1 MELIDLRSPNE
12 INAFLERQLH
22 AQFCQSWQWGE
33 LEKEEGAKVWRLG
46 VRDGGHL
53 VAAAQLVNRNLPLGF
68 SYLYAPRGPVFST
81 QLPVEGIKSA
91 LATILGGARLI
102 ATKTSCLELAVRLE
116 PFLAL
121 SFTGQL
127 HSLGLIPTHAIQ
139 PPRTQ
144 IIDLSLDDS
153 QLLAGMHPK
162 TRYNIG
168 LAQRHGIKVWRE
180 GNLVDKWE
188 LFARLLNLTAERH
201 QFKIHALKHYQRIIR
216 YLDGENGAPAAEL
229 WLAGQEG
236 ELPLAAAITISW
248 GDTVTYLHGASDP
261 AFKHLMAPHV
271 MQWQIMQ
278 SAKALGY
285 KYYDLWGIAP
295 TDQPN
300 HPWAG
305 FTRFKQGFGG
315 AVMDLVGTW
324 DYVHHPGWY
333 QLYRLYRQIR
343 GR

>member
-1 MELIDLRSPNE
+1 MELIDLRSPGE
-12 INAFLERQLH
+12 INAFLERQPH
-22 AQFCQSWQWGE
+22 AQFCQSWAWGE
-33 LEKEEGAKVWRLG
+33 LEKDEGGKVWRLG
-46 VRDGGHL
+46 VRDSGHL
-53 VAAAQLVNRNLPLGF
+53 VAAVQLVSRVLPLGL
-68 SYLYAPRGPVFST
+68 SYLYAPRGPVFSA
-81 QLPVEGIKSA
+81 QLSVEGVRSA
-91 LATILGGARLI
+91 LKTILSGARSI
-102 ATKTSCLELAVRLE
+102 AAQTFRLELAIRLE
-116 PFLAL
+116 PLLLFSLV
-121 SFTGQL
+121 GQL

-139 PPRTQ
+139 PSRTQ

-168 LAQRHGIKVWRE
+168 LAQRHGVRVWRE
-180 GNLVDKWE
+180 ENLADKWE

-201 QFKIHALKHYQRIIR
+201 QFKIHSLRHYQRIIR
-216 YLDGENGAPAAEL
+216 WLDGENGAPAAEL

-236 ELPLAAAITISW
+236 ELPLAAAITINW

-261 AFKHLMAPHV
+261 AFKHLMTPHLL
-271 MQWQIMQ
+271 QWQMMQ

-285 KYYDLWGIAP
+285 RYYDLWGIAP
-295 TDQPN
+295 QGEPN

-315 AVMDLVGTW
+315 AAVDLVGTW

-333 QLYRLYRQIR
+333 QLYKIYRQLR